1 MMDIMKNNTLL
12 GDYITKKMSGLERLG
27 VFQYYP
33 LKTKFENNFSWKWAL
48 MRMIFDIKQTY
59 LIHKARLVVGGHV
72 VESS

>member
-12 GDYITKKMSGLERLG
+12 GDYITNKMSDLDRLG

-33 LKTKFENNFSWKWAL
+33 PKTKFENNFSWKWAL
-48 MRMIFDIKQTY
+48 MRMIFGIKKKY
-59 LIHKARLVVGGHV
+59 LIYKARLVVGVHV